1 MSDLISRQAAIDE
14 LCADCQGKCI
24 PCEAWPCDEIKVIQN
39 MPSAQN
45 DIAEAVKY
53 IKATQEYLTDI
64 GETWYA
70 DYLGDA
76 IELLVG
82 ERRGEEDE

>member
-1 MSDLISRQAAIDE
+1 MVMAVKALLSEQ
-14 LCADCQGKCI
+14 QKG
-24 PCEAWPCDEIKVIQN
+24 
-39 MPSAQN
+39 
-45 DIAEAVKY
+45 DIEEVAKY
-53 IKATQEYLTDI
+53 IKSTQEYLTDI

-82 ERRGEEDE
+82 EGEEDEQI